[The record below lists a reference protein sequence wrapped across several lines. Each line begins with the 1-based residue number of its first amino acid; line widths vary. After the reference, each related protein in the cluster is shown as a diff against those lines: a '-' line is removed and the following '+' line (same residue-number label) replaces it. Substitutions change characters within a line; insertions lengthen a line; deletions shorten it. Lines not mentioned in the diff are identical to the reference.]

1 MKRRSRK
8 KDGGNSGNEIRI
20 ADDPL
25 DLKFYLLDLLPKIW
39 RCYKLSD
46 DEAYMDNRPKSPHND
61 EYRKKFRVELI
72 KKFCGNLPGTIERIW
87 ELPCLNIT
95 ADSKP
100 YSDLLIEARELF
112 INGYFYSCV
121 AMCGIVGE
129 RLIKDSLRNSVLI
142 EKEGKNQRPSE
153 DAFDQLERVEMFG
166 IINFLK
172 VSGLLS
178 NDAATAAQKLGKL
191 RNDYAHSR
199 GKDPEKDAIE
209 AVKYLHTIVEDTVS
223 VFKGFDLQHGVM
235 VLKDIDTSGGVLRA
249 KLTKPKQVL
258 SGKDI

>member
-1 MKRRSRK
+1 M
-8 KDGGNSGNEIRI
+8 
-20 ADDPL
+20 
-25 DLKFYLLDLLPKIW
+25 
-39 RCYKLSD
+39 SD
-46 DEAYMDNRPKSPHND
+46 DDAYMDNRPKSPRN
-61 EYRKKFRVELI
+61 EEQRKKFKDEII
-72 KKFCGNLPGTIERIW
+72 KKFCGNLPATIERIW

-95 ADSKP
+95 AVSKA
-100 YSDLLIEARELF
+100 YSALLIEARELF
-112 INGYFYSCV
+112 VNGYFYSCV

-129 RLIKDSLRNSVLI
+129 RLIKDVLRNSVLI
-142 EKEGKNQRPSE
+142 EKDGKNQRPSE
-153 DAFDQLERVEMFG
+153 AAFDQFERVEMIG

-172 VSGLLS
+172 EAGLLS

-191 RNDYAHSR
+191 RNAYAHSR

-209 AVKYLHTIVEDTVS
+209 AVKYLHTIVGDTVS

-249 KLTKPKQVL
+249 KLTKPKRVL